1 MQHHL
6 SRQHIVI
13 CLVIIHTNCWRHINS
28 AFALCSHIHP
38 ASSVVGDAKDID
50 WYAPNGEKLL
60 PNRQDIIV
68 NRNDE
73 SSSTLTIYNADVD
86 NAGVYKCVAKNAD
99 KESQGT
105 VNVKIFRK
113 FPLKLS
119 PWKVLILFIVI

>member
-1 MQHHL
+1 MHTSNIISQG
-6 SRQHIVI
+6 STFISVVNHI
-13 CLVIIHTNCWRHINS
+13 NCCRHING
-28 AFALCSHIHP
+28 AFALYSHVHP
-38 ASSVVGDAKDID
+38 ASIFPSVVGDVKDID

-60 PNRQDIIV
+60 PNRQDILV

-99 KESQGT
+99 KESEGT

-119 PWKVLILFIVI
+119 P